1 MRRIIDRVRVCIV
14 LHNMLIGSSYPAE
27 WAEPDGEDL
36 DNDVLSAD
44 DFDDE
49 VEPVDEQSN
58 VNDRRQVLLNYLI
71 N

>member
-1 MRRIIDRVRVCIV
+1 
-14 LHNMLIGSSYPAE
+14 
-27 WAEPDGEDL
+27 
-36 DNDVLSAD
+36 VLSAD